1 MSSNAQVRRRAVQ
14 AARGESPFDLLLIDA
29 QIVDMATGE
38 IRPADVGIVGEMIA
52 SVHPRG
58 SREDAHEVRSLAGG
72 YLSPGLMDTHVHLES
87 SHLPPE
93 RYAEI
98 VLTQGT
104 TAVFWDPH
112 ELANVLGVAGV
123 RYAVD
128 ASRHLPLQ
136 VMVAAPSS
144 VPSTPGL
151 EMSGADFAGEEMET
165 MLGWPEVRGVAGVR
179 YAVDASRHLPLQ
191 VMVAAPSSVPSTPGL
206 EMSGADFAGEEMETM
221 LGWPEVRGVAE
232 VMDMHGVLHGS
243 ERMQEIVQAGL
254 NSGKL
259 IEGHARGLSGAD
271 LQAYLAA
278 GVTSDHELTSAD
290 DALEKLRAGLTI
302 EIRGSHPYL
311 LPDIVAALKTLP
323 HLSSQIT
330 VCTDDVPPDIL
341 LEKGGIIAL
350 LNLLIEHGLPAVD
363 ALRFATLNAAIRL
376 QRHDLGLIAA
386 GRRADL
392 VVFDSLEKLVARE
405 VYVGGKLLARAGN
418 LLTPIA
424 PAAGVTPPRD
434 TLQIAP
440 LRADDFILRVQGIR
454 HGIARLRHIRGARF
468 TQWGEVEVQVR
479 DGKVQLPAGFS
490 LIWVK
495 HRHGRH
501 QATPQIALLEGWG
514 ELHGAIATSYSHDS
528 HNLVVLGRDAND
540 MALAANQLIA
550 SGGGM
555 ALAQQ
560 GEILAHVAM
569 PIAGMLSDLPAA
581 ELARQFRELR
591 DLSSQVA
598 DWEPPYRVF
607 KAIEG
612 TCLACNAGPHL
623 TDLGLTDGGSRQI
636 VDPLIACR
644 EIPEPTDHNNNP
656 QGA

>member
-1 MSSNAQVRRRAVQ
+1 MSSSAENRRRAVQ
-14 AARGESPFDLLLIDA
+14 AARGELPFDLLLTGG
-29 QIVDMATGE
+29 QIVDMVTGE
-38 IRPADVGIVGEMIA
+38 IRAADVGIVGEMIA

-58 SREDAHEVRSLAGG
+58 SRSDAAESRDLRGA

-98 VLTQGT
+98 VLAQGT

-112 ELANVLGVAGV
+112 ELANVLGVEGV
-123 RYAVD
+123 RYAVA
-128 ASRHLPLQ
+128 ASRNLPLE

-151 EMSGADFAGEEMET
+151 EMSGADFAGEEMTT
-165 MLGWPEVRGVAGVR
+165 MLA
-179 YAVDASRHLPLQ
+179 
-191 VMVAAPSSVPSTPGL
+191 
-206 EMSGADFAGEEMETM
+206 
-221 LGWPEVRGVAE
+221 WPEVRGVAE
-232 VMDMHGVLHGS
+232 VMDMHGVLHAS

-259 IEGHARGLSGAD
+259 IEGHARGLNGAD

-278 GVTSDHELTSAD
+278 GVTSDHELTSAE
-290 DALEKLRAGLTI
+290 DALEKLRAGLTLQ
-302 EIRGSHPYL
+302 IRGSHPYL
-311 LPDIVAALKTLP
+311 LEDIVKALKTLP

-330 VCTDDVPPDIL
+330 VCTDDVPPDML

-350 LNLLIEHGLPAVD
+350 LNLLIGHGLPATD
-363 ALRFATLNAAIRL
+363 ALSFATLNAAIRL
-376 QRHDLGLIAA
+376 QRNDLGLIAA

-392 VVFDSLEKLVARE
+392 VVFPALDKLQARE
-405 VYVGGKLLARAGN
+405 VYVAGKLIARDGQ
-418 LLTPIA
+418 LRHPI
-424 PAAGVTPPRD
+424 PAATDVTPPRD
-434 TLQIAP
+434 TLQLAP
-440 LRADDFILRVQGIR
+440 LSADDFILKVGGIR
-454 HGIARLRHIRGARF
+454 HGVARLRHIRGARF
-468 TQWGEVEVQVR
+468 TQWGEVEVQIR
-479 DGKVQLPAGFS
+479 DGSVQLPDGFS

-514 ELHGAIATSYSHDS
+514 ELRGAIATSYSHDS
-528 HNLVVLGRDAND
+528 HNLVVLGRDAEE
-540 MALAANQLIA
+540 MARAANRLIA

-555 ALAQQ
+555 ALAQR

-591 DLSSQVA
+591 DLSAEIA

-623 TDLGLTDGGSRQI
+623 TDLGLTDGTTRRI

-644 EIPEPTDHNNNP
+644 ETPEHTNNNNHH
-656 QGA
+656 GA

>member
-1 MSSNAQVRRRAVQ
+1 MSSSAETRRRAVQ
-14 AARGESPFDLLLIDA
+14 AARGESPFDLLLTDA
-29 QIVDMATGE
+29 QIVDMASGE
-38 IRPADVGIVGEMIA
+38 IREADVGIVGEMIA

-58 SREDAHEVRSLAGG
+58 SRSDAHERRSLAG
-72 YLSPGLMDTHVHLES
+72 YFLSPGLMDTHVHLES

-112 ELANVLGVAGV
+112 ELANVLGVEGV
-123 RYAVD
+123 RYAVA
-128 ASRHLPLQ
+128 ASRDLPLQ

-151 EMSGADFAGEEMET
+151 EMSGADFAGAEMET
-165 MLGWPEVRGVAGVR
+165 MLA
-179 YAVDASRHLPLQ
+179 
-191 VMVAAPSSVPSTPGL
+191 
-206 EMSGADFAGEEMETM
+206 
-221 LGWPEVRGVAE
+221 WPEVRGVAE

-259 IEGHARGLSGAD
+259 IEGHARGLSGAN

-278 GVTSDHELTSAD
+278 GVTSDHELTSAE
-290 DALEKLRAGLTI
+290 DALEKLRAGLTV

-311 LPDIVAALKTLP
+311 LPDIVKALKTLP

-330 VCTDDVPPDIL
+330 VCTDDVPPDML

-350 LNLLIEHGLPAVD
+350 LNLLIEQGLAATDV
-363 ALRFATLNAAIRL
+363 LRFATLNAAIRL
-376 QRHDLGLIAA
+376 QRNDLGLIAA

-392 VVFDSLEKLVARE
+392 VVFDSLEKLKAQE
-405 VYVGGKLLARAGN
+405 VYVAGKLIAHKGT
-418 LLTPIA
+418 LLQPVSA
-424 PAAGVTPPRD
+424 AAGVTPPRN
-434 TLQIAP
+434 TLQLTP
-440 LRADDFILRVQGIR
+440 LNPDDFILRVEDIR
-454 HGIARLRHIRGARF
+454 HGVARLRHIRGARF

-479 DGKVQLPAGFS
+479 DGKVQIPDGFS

-501 QATPQIALLEGWG
+501 EAKPQIALLEGWG
-514 ELHGAIATSYSHDS
+514 ELRGAIATSYSHDS

-560 GEILAHVAM
+560 GKILAHVAM
-569 PIAGMLSDLPAA
+569 PIAGMLSDLPAP
-581 ELARQFRELR
+581 ELAQQFRQLR
-591 DLSSQVA
+591 DLSAEVA

-623 TDLGLTDGGSRQI
+623 TDLGLTDGSTRQI
-636 VDPLIACR
+636 VDPLIDCR
-644 EIPEPTDHNNNP
+644 EIPEYIKHTEHNNKH

>member
-1 MSSNAQVRRRAVQ
+1 MSSSAEIRRRAVQ
-14 AARGESPFDLLLIDA
+14 AARGESPFDLLLTDA

-38 IRPADVGIVGEMIA
+38 IREADVGIVGETIA

-58 SREDAHEVRSLAGG
+58 SRSDAREHRSLAGCF
-72 YLSPGLMDTHVHLES
+72 LSPGLMDTHVHLES

-98 VLTQGT
+98 VLAQGT

-112 ELANVLGVAGV
+112 ELANVLGVDGV
-123 RYAVD
+123 RYAIA

-151 EMSGADFAGEEMET
+151 EMSGADFAGAEMQT
-165 MLGWPEVRGVAGVR
+165 MLA
-179 YAVDASRHLPLQ
+179 
-191 VMVAAPSSVPSTPGL
+191 
-206 EMSGADFAGEEMETM
+206 
-221 LGWPEVRGVAE
+221 WPEVRGVAE

-254 NSGKL
+254 DSGKL

-278 GVTSDHELTSAD
+278 GVTSDHELTSAE

-311 LPDIVAALKTLP
+311 LPEIVNALKTLP

-330 VCTDDVPPDIL
+330 VCTDDVPPDML

-350 LNLLIEHGLPAVD
+350 LNLLIEQGLPVTD
-363 ALRFATLNAAIRL
+363 VLRFATLNAAIRL

-392 VVFDSLEKLVARE
+392 VAFDSLEKLNARQ
-405 VYVGGKLLARAGN
+405 VYVAGKLIAQNGA
-418 LLTPIA
+418 LLQPV
-424 PAAGVTPPRD
+424 PAASGVTPPRD
-434 TLQIAP
+434 TLRIAP
-440 LRADDFILRVQGIR
+440 LSPDDFVLRVGDIR
-454 HGIARLRHIRGARF
+454 HGVARLRHIRGARF

-479 DGKVQLPAGFS
+479 DGKVQLPDGFS

-501 QATPQIALLEGWG
+501 RATPQIALLEGWG
-514 ELHGAIATSYSHDS
+514 ELRGAIATSYSHDS
-528 HNLVVLGRDAND
+528 HNLVVLGRDADD
-540 MALAANQLIA
+540 MALAANRLIA

-555 ALAQQ
+555 ALSQR
-560 GEILAHVAM
+560 GNILAHVAM
-569 PIAGMLSDLPAA
+569 PIAGMLSDLPAP
-581 ELARQFRELR
+581 ELARQFRQLR
-591 DLSSQVA
+591 DLSAEIA

-623 TDLGLTDGGSRQI
+623 TDLGLTDGSTRQI
-636 VDPLIACR
+636 VEPLIDCR
-644 EIPEPTDHNNNP
+644 EIPEHTHHNNNL

>member
-151 EMSGADFAGEEMET
+151 EMSGADFAG
-165 MLGWPEVRGVAGVR
+165 A
-179 YAVDASRHLPLQ
+179 
-191 VMVAAPSSVPSTPGL
+191 
-206 EMSGADFAGEEMETM
+206 EMETM

-330 VCTDDVPPDIL
+330 VCTDDVPPDML

-424 PAAGVTPPRD
+424 PAAGVMPPRD

-454 HGIARLRHIRGARF
+454 HGIARQRHIRGARF

-479 DGKVQLPAGFS
+479 DGIVQLPAGFS

-514 ELHGAIATSYSHDS
+514 ELRGAIATSYSHDS

-581 ELARQFRELR
+581 ELARQFRDLR

>member
-1 MSSNAQVRRRAVQ
+1 M
-14 AARGESPFDLLLIDA
+14 
-29 QIVDMATGE
+29 
-38 IRPADVGIVGEMIA
+38 
-52 SVHPRG
+52 
-58 SREDAHEVRSLAGG
+58 
-72 YLSPGLMDTHVHLES
+72 
-87 SHLPPE
+87 
-93 RYAEI
+93 
-98 VLTQGT
+98 
-104 TAVFWDPH
+104 
-112 ELANVLGVAGV
+112 LGVEGV
-123 RYAVD
+123 RYAVA
-128 ASRHLPLQ
+128 ASRNLPLE

-151 EMSGADFAGEEMET
+151 EMSGADFAGAEMTT
-165 MLGWPEVRGVAGVR
+165 MLA
-179 YAVDASRHLPLQ
+179 
-191 VMVAAPSSVPSTPGL
+191 
-206 EMSGADFAGEEMETM
+206 
-221 LGWPEVRGVAE
+221 WPEVRGVAE
-232 VMDMHGVLHGS
+232 VMDMHGVLHAS

-259 IEGHARGLSGAD
+259 IEGHARGLNGAD

-278 GVTSDHELTSAD
+278 GVTSDHELTSAE
-290 DALEKLRAGLTI
+290 DALEKLRAGLTLQ
-302 EIRGSHPYL
+302 IRGSHPYL
-311 LPDIVAALKTLP
+311 LEDIVKALKTLP

-330 VCTDDVPPDIL
+330 VCTDDVPPDML

-350 LNLLIEHGLPAVD
+350 LNLLIGHGLPATD

-376 QRHDLGLIAA
+376 QRNDLGLIAA

-392 VVFDSLEKLVARE
+392 VVFPDLDKLQARE
-405 VYVGGKLLARAGN
+405 VYVAGKMIARDGR
-418 LLTPIA
+418 LCRPI
-424 PAAGVTPPRD
+424 PAATGVTPPRE
-434 TLQIAP
+434 TLQLAP
-440 LRADDFILRVQGIR
+440 LSANDFILKVGGIH
-454 HGIARLRHIRGARF
+454 HGVARLRHIRGARF
-468 TQWGEVEVQVR
+468 TQWGEVEVQIR
-479 DGKVQLPAGFS
+479 DGKVQLPDGFS

-514 ELHGAIATSYSHDS
+514 ELRGAIATSYSHDS
-528 HNLVVLGRDAND
+528 HNLVVLGRDAEE
-540 MALAANQLIA
+540 MARAANRLIA

-555 ALAQQ
+555 ALAQR

-591 DLSSQVA
+591 DLSAEIA

-623 TDLGLTDGGSRQI
+623 TDLGLTDGTTRRI

-644 EIPEPTDHNNNP
+644 ETPEHTNNNNHH
-656 QGA
+656 GA

>member
-1 MSSNAQVRRRAVQ
+1 MSSSAETRRRAVQ
-14 AARGESPFDLLLIDA
+14 AARGESPFDLLLTDA

-38 IRPADVGIVGEMIA
+38 IREADVGIVGDRIA

-58 SREDAHEVRSLAGG
+58 SRSDAHERRSLAGCF
-72 YLSPGLMDTHVHLES
+72 LSPGLMDTHVHLES

-98 VLTQGT
+98 VLAQGT

-112 ELANVLGVAGV
+112 ELANVLGVEGV
-123 RYAVD
+123 RYAVA

-151 EMSGADFAGEEMET
+151 EMSGADFAGAEMAA
-165 MLGWPEVRGVAGVR
+165 MLAWPEVC
-179 YAVDASRHLPLQ
+179 
-191 VMVAAPSSVPSTPGL
+191 
-206 EMSGADFAGEEMETM
+206 
-221 LGWPEVRGVAE
+221 GVAE

-243 ERMQEIVQAGL
+243 ERMQEIIQAGL
-254 NSGKL
+254 DSGKL

-278 GVTSDHELTSAD
+278 GVTSDHELTSAE
-290 DALEKLRAGLTI
+290 DALEKLRAGLTV

-311 LPDIVAALKTLP
+311 LPDIVNALKSLP

-330 VCTDDVPPDIL
+330 VSTDDVPPDML

-350 LNLLIEHGLPAVD
+350 LNLLIEHGLPATD

-376 QRHDLGLIAA
+376 QRNDLGLIAA

-392 VVFDSLEKLVARE
+392 VVFDSLKKLAARE
-405 VYVGGKLLARAGN
+405 VYVAGKLIARAGA
-418 LLTPIA
+418 LLEPIPSA
-424 PAAGVTPPRD
+424 SGVTPPRD
-434 TLQIAP
+434 TLQMPP
-440 LRADDFILRVQGIR
+440 LSPADFILRVGAIR
-454 HGIARLRHIRGARF
+454 HGVARLRHIRGARF

-479 DGKVQLPAGFS
+479 DGKVQIPDGFS

-501 QATPQIALLEGWG
+501 EAKPQIALLEGWG
-514 ELHGAIATSYSHDS
+514 ELRGAIATSYSHDS
-528 HNLVVLGRDAND
+528 HNLVVLGRDPDD
-540 MALAANQLIA
+540 MALAANRLIE

-555 ALAQQ
+555 ALSQQ
-560 GEILAHVAM
+560 GKILAHVAM
-569 PIAGMLSDLPAA
+569 PIAGMLSDLPAT

-591 DLSSQVA
+591 DLSAEIA

-623 TDLGLTDGGSRQI
+623 TDLGLTDGGTRQI
-636 VDPLIACR
+636 VEPLIESR
-644 EIPEPTDHNNNP
+644 EIPERPEHNNNH

>member
-1 MSSNAQVRRRAVQ
+1 MSSNAENRRRAVQ
-14 AARGESPFDLLLIDA
+14 AARGESPFDLLITDA
-29 QIVDMATGE
+29 NVVDMATGE
-38 IRPADVGIVGEMIA
+38 IREADVGIVGDMIA

-58 SREDAHEVRSLAGG
+58 SRSDTLEHHSLPGV

-98 VLTQGT
+98 VLAQGT

-123 RYAVD
+123 RYAVE

-151 EMSGADFAGEEMET
+151 EMSGADFAG
-165 MLGWPEVRGVAGVR
+165 A
-179 YAVDASRHLPLQ
+179 
-191 VMVAAPSSVPSTPGL
+191 
-206 EMSGADFAGEEMETM
+206 EMETM

-243 ERMQEIVQAGL
+243 CRMQEIVQAGL

-290 DALEKLRAGLTI
+290 DALEKLRAGLTL

-311 LPDIVAALKTLP
+311 LPDIVKALKSLP

-330 VCTDDVPPDIL
+330 VCTDDVPPDML

-350 LNLLIEHGLPAVD
+350 LNLLIEHGLPATD

-376 QRHDLGLIAA
+376 QRYDLGLIAA

-392 VVFDSLEKLVARE
+392 VVFDSLEKLSARA
-405 VYVGGKLLARAGN
+405 VYVAGKQIARDGKLLSA
-418 LLTPIA
+418 LT
-424 PAAGVTPPRD
+424 AAVGVTPPRN
-434 TLQIAP
+434 TLCLSP
-440 LRADDFILRVQGIR
+440 LEADDFTLRVGNIQ
-454 HGIARLRHIRGARF
+454 HGTARLRHIRGARF
-468 TQWGEVEVQVR
+468 TQWGEIDVQIR
-479 DGKVQLPAGFS
+479 NGKVEIPAGFS

-501 QATPQIALLEGWG
+501 EAKPQIALLEGWG
-514 ELHGAIATSYSHDS
+514 ELRGAIATSYSHDS
-528 HNLVVLGRDAND
+528 HNLVVLGRNAED

-550 SGGGM
+550 SSGGM
-555 ALAQQ
+555 ALAQN
-560 GEILAHVAM
+560 GGILAHVAM
-569 PIAGMLSDLPAA
+569 PIAGMLSDKPAHTLAA
-581 ELARQFRELR
+581 EFRQLR
-591 DLSSQVA
+591 DLSAEIA

-623 TDLGLTDGGSRQI
+623 TDLGLTDGTTRQI
-636 VDPLIACR
+636 VDPVLDCR
-644 EIPEPTDHNNNP
+644 ETPEHTS
-656 QGA
+656 QQ

>member
-1 MSSNAQVRRRAVQ
+1 MSSSAETRRRAVQ
-14 AARGESPFDLLLIDA
+14 AARGESPFDLLLTDA

-38 IRPADVGIVGEMIA
+38 IREADVGIVGDRIA

-58 SREDAHEVRSLAGG
+58 SRSDAHERRSLAGCF
-72 YLSPGLMDTHVHLES
+72 LSPGLMDTHVHLES

-98 VLTQGT
+98 VLAQGT

-112 ELANVLGVAGV
+112 ELANVLGVEGV
-123 RYAVD
+123 RYAVA

-151 EMSGADFAGEEMET
+151 EMSGADFAGAEMAA
-165 MLGWPEVRGVAGVR
+165 MLAWPEVC
-179 YAVDASRHLPLQ
+179 
-191 VMVAAPSSVPSTPGL
+191 
-206 EMSGADFAGEEMETM
+206 
-221 LGWPEVRGVAE
+221 GVAE

-243 ERMQEIVQAGL
+243 ERMQEIIQAGL
-254 NSGKL
+254 DSGKL

-278 GVTSDHELTSAD
+278 GVTSDHELTSAE
-290 DALEKLRAGLTI
+290 DALEKLRAGLTV

-311 LPDIVAALKTLP
+311 LPDIVNALKSLP

-330 VCTDDVPPDIL
+330 VCTDDVPPDML

-350 LNLLIEHGLPAVD
+350 LNLLIEHGLSATD

-376 QRHDLGLIAA
+376 QRNDLGLIAA

-392 VVFDSLEKLVARE
+392 VVFDSLKKLAARE
-405 VYVGGKLLARAGN
+405 VYVAGKLIAREGA
-418 LLTPIA
+418 LLEPIPSA
-424 PAAGVTPPRD
+424 SGVTPPRD
-434 TLQIAP
+434 TLQMPP
-440 LRADDFILRVQGIR
+440 LSPADFILRVGAIR
-454 HGIARLRHIRGARF
+454 HGVARLRHIRGARF

-479 DGKVQLPAGFS
+479 DGKVQIPDGFS

-501 QATPQIALLEGWG
+501 EAKPQIALLEGWG
-514 ELHGAIATSYSHDS
+514 ELRGAIATSYSHDS
-528 HNLVVLGRDAND
+528 HNLVVLGRDPDD
-540 MALAANQLIA
+540 MALAANRLIEP
-550 SGGGM
+550 GGGM
-555 ALAQQ
+555 ALSQQ
-560 GEILAHVAM
+560 GKILAHVAM
-569 PIAGMLSDLPAA
+569 PIAGMLSDLPAT

-591 DLSSQVA
+591 DLSAEIA

-623 TDLGLTDGGSRQI
+623 TDLGLTDGGTRQI
-636 VDPLIACR
+636 VEPLIESR
-644 EIPEPTDHNNNP
+644 EIPERPEHNNNH
-656 QGA
+656 QGV

>member
-1 MSSNAQVRRRAVQ
+1 MSSNAENRRRAVQ
-14 AARGESPFDLLLIDA
+14 AARGESPFDLLITDA
-29 QIVDMATGE
+29 NVVDMATGE
-38 IRPADVGIVGEMIA
+38 IREADVGIVGDMIA

-58 SREDAHEVRSLAGG
+58 SRSDTLEHHSLPGV

-98 VLTQGT
+98 VLAQGT

-123 RYAVD
+123 RYAVE

-151 EMSGADFAGEEMET
+151 EMSGADFAG
-165 MLGWPEVRGVAGVR
+165 A
-179 YAVDASRHLPLQ
+179 
-191 VMVAAPSSVPSTPGL
+191 
-206 EMSGADFAGEEMETM
+206 EMETM

-243 ERMQEIVQAGL
+243 CRMQEIVQAGL

-290 DALEKLRAGLTI
+290 DALEKLRAGLTL

-311 LPDIVAALKTLP
+311 LPDIVKALKSLP

-330 VCTDDVPPDIL
+330 VCTDDVPPDML

-350 LNLLIEHGLPAVD
+350 LNLLIEHGLPATD

-376 QRHDLGLIAA
+376 QRYDLGLIAA

-392 VVFDSLEKLVARE
+392 VVFDSLEKLNARA
-405 VYVGGKLLARAGN
+405 VYVAGKQIARDGKLLSA
-418 LLTPIA
+418 LT
-424 PAAGVTPPRD
+424 AAVGVTPPRN
-434 TLQIAP
+434 TLRLSP
-440 LRADDFILRVQGIR
+440 LEADDFALRVGNIQ
-454 HGIARLRHIRGARF
+454 HGTARLRHIRGARF
-468 TQWGEVEVQVR
+468 TQWGEIDVQIRNGEVEI
-479 DGKVQLPAGFS
+479 PAGFS

-501 QATPQIALLEGWG
+501 EAKPQIALLEGWG
-514 ELHGAIATSYSHDS
+514 ELRGAIATSYSHDS
-528 HNLVVLGRDAND
+528 HNLVVLGRSAED

-555 ALAQQ
+555 ALAQN
-560 GEILAHVAM
+560 GGILAHVAM
-569 PIAGMLSDLPAA
+569 PIAGMLSDKPAHTLAA
-581 ELARQFRELR
+581 EFRQLR
-591 DLSSQVA
+591 DLSAEVA

-623 TDLGLTDGGSRQI
+623 TDLGLTDGTTRQI
-636 VDPLIACR
+636 VDPVLDCR
-644 EIPEPTDHNNNP
+644 ETPEHTS
-656 QGA
+656 QQ